1 MSHRWEVSLRL
12 CWTSRYGQNSACS
25 LGHNWVISL
34 LPPELEWS
42 SSLSRNL
49 QRLVSCQFLAAWRLW
64 SAVSWITSTDS
75 SIITRAID
83 NMSYIQQSAM
93 KQNGRRHNASI
104 SVIKDEHDSTTN
116 ICARSFVK
124 LPLCCGVA

>member
-1 MSHRWEVSLRL
+1 MGPNFVTQPNLTH
-12 CWTSRYGQNSACS
+12 
-25 LGHNWVISL
+25 
-34 LPPELEWS
+34 PP
-42 SSLSRNL
+42 
-49 QRLVSCQFLAAWRLW
+49 FLNKLIPKINTCNNIRFH
-64 SAVSWITSTDS
+64 STDS

-93 KQNGRRHNASI
+93 KQNGRRHNDSI